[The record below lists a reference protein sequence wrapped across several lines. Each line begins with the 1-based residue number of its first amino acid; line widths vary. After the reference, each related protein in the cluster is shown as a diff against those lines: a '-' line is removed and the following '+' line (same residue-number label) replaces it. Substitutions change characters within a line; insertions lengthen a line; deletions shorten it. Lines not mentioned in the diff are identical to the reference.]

1 MFLLSIYG
9 CDQVFMFLSF
19 PFTYCFNIIF
29 WCFVI
34 IPIKFTFYN
43 IILQHSTKFIYQSFQ
58 TSRCYRRLLDFF
70 FQKLWRGEGEGCQQ
84 LTIKQTHLFKQLRKN
99 PPLINISRI
108 YCSESATALDAFLIF
123 MYKQFPV
130 SVMT

>member
-1 MFLLSIYG
+1 MSSYCETLHIFFYKFLYCGLWNVFSLRMCFFCAVLYSRKLKNDRLLYVLLSIYG

-43 IILQHSTKFIYQSFQ
+43 IILQHSTKYIYQSFQ

-70 FQKLWRGEGEGCQQ
+70 F
-84 LTIKQTHLFKQLRKN
+84 
-99 PPLINISRI
+99 
-108 YCSESATALDAFLIF
+108 
-123 MYKQFPV
+123 
-130 SVMT
+130 